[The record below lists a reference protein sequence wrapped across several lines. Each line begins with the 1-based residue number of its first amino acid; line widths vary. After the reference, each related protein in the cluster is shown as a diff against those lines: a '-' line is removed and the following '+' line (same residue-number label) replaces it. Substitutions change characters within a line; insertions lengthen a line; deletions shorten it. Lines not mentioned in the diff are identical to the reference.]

1 MNSTDKFDMTG
12 PMRGWRMRADI
23 EAERERHAL
32 SSLKGVPNGR
42 RGARYFLTSG
52 HSLSDNGL
60 AASSAGMVAIS
71 L

>member
-1 MNSTDKFDMTG
+1 MSSTDKFDMNG
-12 PMRGWRMRADI
+12 PMRGWRMRADV

-32 SSLKGVPNGR
+32 SSLKGVPNGW

-52 HSLSDNGL
+52 HSLPESDRKAWSG
-60 AASSAGMVAIS
+60 GIVATS